1 MRDED
6 RRLKVIANDLLFI
19 ILLVPESNSGF
30 GGQQELFIFFRLISP
45 FYSLKIL
52 KAAPEYII
60 LTPFKSRRL
69 VQTPVQTAVF
79 CVEGKILKQISDNK
93 SSSFSYLLVCVF
105 FQFLS
110 IQILSV
116 FPTNILTV

>member
-105 FQFLS
+105 FSF
-110 IQILSV
+110 
-116 FPTNILTV
+116 